1 MIKIN
6 LNPKKKE
13 KINFQEFSLPDVST
27 LLSNPY
33 VIGSVIGGLI
43 FLEIGYMFYLDL
55 KKNRLLDKK
64 QDLVSEKERLKK
76 IEKKIKNLKLSIKYQ
91 KNLTEKIKLE
101 GKIYK
106 KLAEQKGDFRPML
119 AKVGSSLPDGVWLR
133 QVKLSRDKTEIN
145 GFAFNPNYISSYYDN
160 LSQYYKNVSLSS
172 TKRETKRKNKTK
184 DIHYYSFSLVMNGWK
199 KPSNSEDKNW
209 VQKL

>member
-13 KINFQEFSLPDVST
+13 KINFQEFSLPDIQT
-27 LLSNPY
+27 LLSNPF
-33 VIGSVIGGLI
+33 VIGSVIGTFI

-64 QDLVSEKERLKK
+64 QNLITEKERLKK
-76 IEKKIKNLKLSIKYQ
+76 IEKKIKDLQMSIKYQ
-91 KNLTEKIKLE
+91 KNLSQKIKLE

-119 AKVGSSLPDGVWLR
+119 AQVGTSLPDGVWLS
-133 QVKLSRDKTEIN
+133 QVKLNRTKTEIN
-145 GFAFNPNYISSYYDN
+145 GYSFNPNYISNYYDN
-160 LSQYYKNVSLSS
+160 LSKYYKNINLSS
-172 TKRETKRKNKTK
+172 TKREKTK
-184 DIHYYSFSLVMNGWK
+184 NRKSKNVNYYSFSLIMDGWK
-199 KPSNSEDKNW
+199 NPSNSEDKN
-209 VQKL
+209 

>member
-1 MIKIN
+1 MIRIN

-13 KINFQEFSLPDVST
+13 KINLQEFSLPDVST

-33 VIGSVIGGLI
+33 VIGSVIGTFI

-64 QDLVSEKERLKK
+64 QDLISEKERLKK
-76 IEKKIKNLKLSIKYQ
+76 IEKKIKDLKLSIKYQ
-91 KNLTEKIKLE
+91 KDLSEKIKLE

-119 AKVGSSLPDGVWLR
+119 AKVGTSLPDGVWLN
-133 QVKLSRDKTEIN
+133 QVKLNRNKTEIN
-145 GFAFNPNYISSYYDN
+145 GYSFNPNFISYYYDN
-160 LSQYYKNVSLSS
+160 LSKFYKNINLSS
-172 TKRETKRKNKTK
+172 TKREKMRRGKSKS
-184 DIHYYSFSLVMNGWK
+184 ISYYSFSLVMNGWK
-199 KPSNSEDKNW
+199 NPSNSEDKN
-209 VQKL
+209 